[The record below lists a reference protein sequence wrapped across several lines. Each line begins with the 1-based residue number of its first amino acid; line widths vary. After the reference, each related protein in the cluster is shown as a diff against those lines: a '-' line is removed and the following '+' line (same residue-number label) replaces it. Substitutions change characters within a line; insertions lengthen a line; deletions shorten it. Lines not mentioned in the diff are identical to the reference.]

1 MVKPYLLQYHSRPM
15 TDLRFNRDGDFFI
28 SSANDGRCCLIRTE
42 TGERV
47 GTYEGHD
54 GAIKSCDVDAETTMV
69 VTAGADSR
77 VVFYDAM
84 AGDVIYSL
92 NHGGIVKSVEFNQ
105 HPECQ
110 DRIVTCADK
119 FKTTPNN
126 ISIWQFD
133 FTTDDLQCERVLFID
148 QVKLPMKATQV
159 KWGPFD
165 ETLISIHEEG
175 TFAVW
180 DIINESM
187 IKIVEAHTQ
196 PIKSLSFNEN
206 RTLMLTA
213 SRDKTVK
220 MWETQEYS
228 ALKKYTSNRPFND
241 AVISPLYTDKAN
253 PKYHVIAGGGVEARE
268 VTQTTEGS
276 FESVIFNM
284 VLEEEIGTIKGH
296 FGPMNTIAISPDG
309 KSYVTGGE
317 EGLIRL
323 IHFDNDYFA
332 RTDL

>member
-1 MVKPYLLQYHSRPM
+1 MVQKPFLLQYHSRPL
-15 TDLRFNRDGDFFI
+15 TCVRFNRDGDFFI

-42 TGERV
+42 TGERI

-54 GAIKSCDVDAETTMV
+54 GAIKSCDIDAESSMV

-77 VVFYDAM
+77 VVFYDAQT
-84 AGDVIYSL
+84 GDVIYSL

-133 FTTDDLQCERVLFID
+133 FTTDDPVCERVLMLAEE
-148 QVKLPMKATQV
+148 LPMKATMV

-175 TFAVW
+175 TFCVW
-180 DIINESM
+180 DISNAQL
-187 IKIVEAHTQ
+187 IKLVEAHQQ
-196 PIKSLSFNEN
+196 PIKSLNFNEN
-206 RTLMLTA
+206 RTLLLTA

-228 ALKKYTSNRPFND
+228 CLKKFQSNRPFND
-241 AVISPLYTDKAN
+241 AVLSPLYTDPVN
-253 PKYHVIAGGGVEARE
+253 PRYHVLAGGGVEARE
-268 VTQTTEGS
+268 VTQTTEGG
-276 FESVIFNM
+276 FESVLFNM

-309 KSYVTGGE
+309 RSYVTGGE

-323 IHFDNDYFA
+323 IHFDPDYFT
-332 RTDL
+332 RKDL